1 MNDEYIIYN
10 TTTGTIESATDS
22 VLINVGELPPVVDDW
37 EEYLKTGNY
46 TAIPVELCRF
56 DVFQLDVVIEDM
68 IAEGDKR
75 PELQVLN
82 ALSVKELNDRVLI
95 LLSENPSLYKGI
107 DTTRRSII
115 NGLVQLVRDLTPPQA
130 NQE

>member
-1 MNDEYIIYN
+1 MNNEYIIYN

>member
-1 MNDEYIIYN
+1 MNNEYIIYN
-10 TTTGTIESATDS
+10 TTTGTIEGTTNS
-22 VLINVGELPPVVDDW
+22 VLINVGELPPSPDDW
-37 EEYLKTGNY
+37 DEYLKTGNY

-82 ALSVKELNDRVLI
+82 NLTIKELNDRVLI

-115 NGLVQLVRDLTPPQA
+115 NGLVQLVRESTPPQA
-130 NQE
+130 QE